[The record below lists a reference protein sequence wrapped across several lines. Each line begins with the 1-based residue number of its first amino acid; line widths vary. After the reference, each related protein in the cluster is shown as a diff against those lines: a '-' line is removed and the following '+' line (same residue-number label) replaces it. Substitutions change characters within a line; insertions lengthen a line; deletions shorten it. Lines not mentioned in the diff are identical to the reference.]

1 MGGVFVSLRVSTL
14 DARQDHQRNPTHLPR
29 PHSRKIIL
37 PVPASGRAVFSIS
50 GRWRVLEEEGPD
62 PTVVVL
68 KCRARLAKR
77 SEEYRLT
84 GDATF
89 RLPKATIQA
98 ELEIL
103 SPSDHVD
110 LRVTIAPVPSAA
122 GSSYERG

>member
-1 MGGVFVSLRVSTL
+1 MPDKITN
-14 DARQDHQRNPTHLPR
+14 DAPPTYHASIDRN
-29 PHSRKIIL
+29 SRKIVL
-37 PVPASGRAVFSIS
+37 PVPASGRADFSIS
-50 GRWRVLEEEGPD
+50 GRWRILEEEGPD

-77 SEEYRLT
+77 SQEYRLI

-89 RLPKATIQA
+89 RLPEKTVQA

-110 LRVTIAPVPSAA
+110 LRVTIAPVPAAA
-122 GSSYERG
+122 GSSYGRG